1 MRADEL
7 QRLLDASP
15 VHRALRLRVV
25 EADDAG
31 VRLEAEAGPEHTGE
45 DGSQFLHGGV
55 VTTLLDT
62 AATFALIQA
71 TGVDWGT
78 VDLRVDFVRP
88 APAGSLHA
96 DATAVHVGRRLGRAS
111 AELRDPSTARLLASA
126 TGTFVRNVQES
137 E

>member
-1 MRADEL
+1 M
-7 QRLLDASP
+7 LDASP
-15 VHRALRLRVV
+15 VHRALRLRVAR
-25 EADDAG
+25 ADDAG
-31 VRLEAEAGPEHTGE
+31 VRIVAEAGPEHTGE

-55 VTTLLDT
+55 VATLLDT

-78 VDLRVDFVRP
+78 ADLRVDFVRP
-88 APAGSLHA
+88 APAGTLHA

-111 AELRDPSTARLLASA
+111 AELSDPSAARLLATA
-126 TGTFVRNVQES
+126 TGTFVRNVQDS

>member
-1 MRADEL
+1 MRPDEL
-7 QRLLDASP
+7 QRMLDASP

-25 EADDAG
+25 RADDTG
-31 VRLEAEAGPEHTGE
+31 VRLAAEAGPEHTGE
-45 DGSQFLHGGV
+45 DGGQFLHGGV
-55 VTTLLDT
+55 VATLLDT

-88 APAGSLHA
+88 APAGALYA
-96 DATAVHVGRRLGRAS
+96 DATAVHAGRRLGRAS
-111 AELRDPSTARLLASA
+111 AQLSDPSTTRLLATA

>member
-25 EADDAG
+25 RADDAS
-31 VRLEAEAGPEHTGE
+31 VQLAAEPGPEHTGE
-45 DGSQFLHGGV
+45 EGSPFLHGGV
-55 VTTLLDT
+55 VATLLDT

-78 VDLRVDFVRP
+78 ADLRVDFLRP
-88 APAGSLHA
+88 VPAGVLHA

-126 TGTFVRNVQES
+126 VGTFVRNVQES

>member
-7 QRLLDASP
+7 QRLLDSSP

-25 EADDAG
+25 RADDAG
-31 VRLEAEAGPEHTGE
+31 VRLAAEAGPEHTGE
-45 DGSQFLHGGV
+45 DGGQFLHGGV
-55 VTTLLDT
+55 VATLLDT

-78 VDLRVDFVRP
+78 ADLRVDFVRP
-88 APAGSLHA
+88 APAGALHA

-111 AELRDPSTARLLASA
+111 AELSDASTARLLASA
-126 TGTFVRNVQES
+126 TGTFVRNVQEPG
-137 E
+137 

>member
-25 EADDAG
+25 QADDAG

-55 VTTLLDT
+55 VATLLDT

-71 TGVDWGT
+71 TGADWGT
-78 VDLRVDFVRP
+78 ADLRVDFVRP
-88 APAGSLHA
+88 APAGPLYA

-111 AELRDPSTARLLASA
+111 ARLSDPSARLLASA
-126 TGTFVRNVQES
+126 VGTFVRNVQES

>member
-25 EADDAG
+25 RADDAS
-31 VRLEAEAGPEHTGE
+31 VQLAAEPGPEHTGE
-45 DGSQFLHGGV
+45 AGSPFLHGGV
-55 VTTLLDT
+55 VATLLDT

-78 VDLRVDFVRP
+78 ADLRVDFLRP
-88 APAGSLHA
+88 APAGVLHA

-126 TGTFVRNVQES
+126 VGTFVRNVQES

>member
-25 EADDAG
+25 RADDAS

-55 VTTLLDT
+55 VATLLDT

-78 VDLRVDFVRP
+78 ADLRVDFVRP
-88 APAGSLHA
+88 APAGTLHA

-111 AELRDPSTARLLASA
+111 SELSDPSTARLLASA
-126 TGTFVRNVQES
+126 VGTFVRNVQES

>member
-25 EADDAG
+25 RADDAG
-31 VRLEAEAGPEHTGE
+31 VQLAAEPGPEHTGE
-45 DGSQFLHGGV
+45 EGSPFLHGGV
-55 VTTLLDT
+55 VATLLDT

-71 TGVDWGT
+71 SGVDWGT
-78 VDLRVDFVRP
+78 ADLRVDFVRP
-88 APAGSLHA
+88 APAGVLHA

-111 AELRDPSTARLLASA
+111 AELRDPSTAKLLASA
-126 TGTFVRNVQES
+126 VGTFVRTVQES